1 MNGQDLACH
10 RRFRSEATTGTWV
23 SGGERYTRGRKARRW
38 SRVKVKWE
46 MSIQRRPSEP
56 VRRGSRRRARR
67 SVPAPCCSNAERRQ
81 PAAFAKWAILDS
93 NNPASRR
100 QERRIWPDSCTE
112 SGAAGDGTGR
122 HVVPAGSLTQHLER
136 VGRAWP
142 ELAPQI
148 REAILTLV
156 EASGRPAKTQMT
168 SPRIRSKAT
177 TICAPSTAGAR

>member
-1 MNGQDLACH
+1 MKTLICPSINDW
-10 RRFRSEATTGTWV
+10 RSE
-23 SGGERYTRGRKARRW
+23 
-38 SRVKVKWE
+38 
-46 MSIQRRPSEP
+46 
-56 VRRGSRRRARR
+56 RRAGHVTLTLGKPGGGVGRR
-67 SVPAPCCSNAERRQ
+67 SNGKC
-81 PAAFAKWAILDS
+81 
-93 NNPASRR
+93 
-100 QERRIWPDSCTE
+100 
-112 SGAAGDGTGR
+112 GGGTGR

-156 EASGRPAKTQMT
+156 EASRRPVKTHMT